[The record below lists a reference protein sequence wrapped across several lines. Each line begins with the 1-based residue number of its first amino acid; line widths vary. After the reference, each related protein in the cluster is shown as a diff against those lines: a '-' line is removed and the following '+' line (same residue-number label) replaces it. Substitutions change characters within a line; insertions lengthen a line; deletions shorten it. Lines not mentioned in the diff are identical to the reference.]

1 VTREPHTPEAGDD
14 ERALAALHDTLERLK
29 ARAVGLGLGTGVTTE
44 LEGLIDQQRALLDDT
59 RVVAR
64 EVAAIRNSRTWR
76 VLEHLRRWRLRFET
90 TALAL
95 RHSRSGRGRRRGVP
109 TAVKAR
115 PPAVNVSGYITAESG
130 MGEAVRSSIRALQH
144 AGIPVALDNVAS
156 AQRTHDTTYSGFTTA
171 LSHSFNLIHLNA
183 DNMAT
188 FARTKGRA
196 YFRDRYTIGFWFW
209 ELASFRREWM
219 PAFRFVDEVWVASQ
233 FTKAC
238 FDAVSPVPVTHIPLA
253 VPPLSPQPA
262 DKATFGIQDRGVALL
277 FVFDVSSQA
286 ERKNPVAVIR
296 AFREAGFAR
305 DDATLVLKFT
315 NPAFDRAAVRRLH
328 QEASGL
334 NVLFLDGFM
343 SRGELTSL
351 VNVCDAYVSLHR
363 AEGFGLTM
371 LEAMALGKPVI
382 ATGYSANVD
391 FMTAD
396 NSHLVGYRL
405 VELDRNS
412 GPYPRG
418 FTWAEPDVSHAAQLM
433 RAVATDPAAARQR
446 GLKAA
451 ADVRTRFS
459 LPVVAE
465 RIRQR
470 ITAIASPEDSRT

>member
-1 VTREPHTPEAGDD
+1 
-14 ERALAALHDTLERLK
+14 
-29 ARAVGLGLGTGVTTE
+29 
-44 LEGLIDQQRALLDDT
+44 
-59 RVVAR
+59 
-64 EVAAIRNSRTWR
+64 
-76 VLEHLRRWRLRFET
+76 
-90 TALAL
+90 
-95 RHSRSGRGRRRGVP
+95 
-109 TAVKAR
+109 
-115 PPAVNVSGYITAESG
+115 
-130 MGEAVRSSIRALQH
+130 
-144 AGIPVALDNVAS
+144 
-156 AQRTHDTTYSGFTTA
+156 
-171 LSHSFNLIHLNA
+171 
-183 DNMAT
+183 MAT
-188 FARTKGRA
+188 
-196 YFRDRYTIGFWFW
+196 
-209 ELASFRREWM
+209 FRREWM